1 MHHELIPSSRLESLA
16 FRGLPHQD
24 PKQLILDFAMRHNVQ
39 AGAVLTAVGSLEQF
53 HIRFANQNSGVLRQG
68 HFEIVSL
75 VGTFSSTACHLH
87 ISLSDDSG
95 QLIGG
100 HLLGENL
107 IYTTAEI
114 VVAIFPDLVFDR
126 ETDTTYNYKELVVRR
141 AGNT

>member
-24 PKQLILDFAMRHNVQ
+24 LKQLILDFAMRHNVQ

-114 VVAIFPDLVFDR
+114 VVAVFPDLVFDR